1 MPTTTLSSAVFK
13 RFFLLWILAGFSLGT
28 ATAQTSEV
36 DFESIY
42 HEFTTFGGSTFQRI
56 QDPAQAGNT
65 VGELVN
71 AGGVWEGIYMDLP
84 SKVLLDSIKVIQMQ
98 VWNPGGTSHS
108 MICKLEDGQQ
118 QDVEVQVNFQSAGW
132 QTLTFD
138 FSQARIS
145 GSATP
150 INAAG
155 AYQRMALFID
165 GGSAVAG
172 TYAIDDIIYPDFS
185 SVYVLDV
192 LYDQLVWS
200 DEFNYNGPVD
210 PQDWFQEVVP
220 PNSWGWHNGEFQHYT
235 NRTDNSFVSNGMLN
249 IVAKRETYTAYGI
262 TKNFTSARLN
272 SNYSFTYGR
281 IDVRAKLPFGDGT
294 WPAIWMLG
302 TSIGNNVH
310 PFSMPWPDCGEIDI
324 MEHWGYEQDRIHGSI
339 HTLSSHG
346 STVNTGSTIQPH
358 VSDSFHVYSVNWS
371 PDRISFLL
379 DDKIFYVYRPNVK
392 NAATWPFDDP
402 QFIILN
408 IAMGGAWFD
417 VDPAFT
423 QSDMQIDYVRVYQDS
438 AATVGQIE
446 PVQHARL
453 RLFPQPAQNELYIEG
468 ISIQQLQLVDAL
480 GRLVMQEVGSGEP
493 SIRVSVSELP
503 AGLYG
508 YRILNGGEWQSG
520 KLLIGQ

>member
-1 MPTTTLSSAVFK
+1 MPSTTVSLAIMRRSILLTIVTLASSCA
-13 RFFLLWILAGFSLGT
+13 LS
-28 ATAQTSEV
+28 AQTSVV
-36 DFESIY
+36 DFESAY
-42 HEFTTFGGSTFQRI
+42 HEFTTFGGSSFQRI
-56 QDPAQAGNT
+56 PDPAQAGNT
-65 VGELVN
+65 IGEWIN
-71 AGGVWEGIYMDLP
+71 AGGAWEGIYIDLP
-84 SKVLLDSIKVIQMQ
+84 NKAMLDSNKVIQLR
-98 VWNPGGTSHS
+98 VWNPGGGSHD

-118 QDVEVQVNFQSAGW
+118 QDVEVEVGFQSSGW

-145 GSATP
+145 GSSTP
-150 INAAG
+150 INASG
-155 AYQRMALFID
+155 SYQRVALFID
-165 GGSAVAG
+165 GGSAVPG
-172 TYAIDDIIYPDFS
+172 NYAIDDLSYPDYS
-185 SVYVLDV
+185 SVYSLDV

-200 DEFNYNGPVD
+200 DEFDNAGPVD
-210 PQDWFQEVVP
+210 PQEWFQEIVP

-235 NRTDNSFVSNGMLN
+235 NRTDNSFVSNGMLH
-249 IVAKRETYTAYGI
+249 IVAKRETYTAYGL

-310 PFSMPWPDCGEIDI
+310 PFLMPWPDCGEIDI

-346 STVNTGSTIQPH
+346 STVNTGSMIQPH

-371 PDRISFLL
+371 PDRITFLL
-379 DDKIFYVYRPNVK
+379 DDQIYYVYRPNVK

-423 QSDMQIDYVRVYQDS
+423 QSEMQIDYVRVYQDS
-438 AATVGQIE
+438 AATVGQLE
-446 PVQHARL
+446 PIAHARL
-453 RLFPQPAQNELYIEG
+453 RLFPQPAQDELYIEG
-468 ISIQQLQLVDAL
+468 TAIQHLKLIDAL
-480 GRLVMQEVGSGEP
+480 GRVVVDQRQLGVP
-493 SIRVSVSELP
+493 SIRISVEAMPS
-503 AGLYG
+503 GLYT
-508 YRILNGGEWQSG
+508 YRVLHQGSWESG
-520 KLLIGQ
+520 RLLIEH